1 VEGEGS
7 RGKARDD
14 EDAVRGEP
22 VAGREVMAKRPAG
35 IELDDAAGG
44 VVSAVVG

>member
-14 EDAVRGEP
+14 EGAVRGEP
-22 VAGREVMAKRPAG
+22 AAGREVMAKRPAG
-35 IELDDAAGG
+35 IELADAAGG
-44 VVSAVVG
+44 EVSAEEG